1 MWKFLGQ
8 HFLSDDNVLEN
19 IANQCFSLRDQTWI
33 HHCVEIWPGG
43 WALTSYLIPEFDKK
57 VLFEM
62 DERLK
67 KGLVHVADDNTS
79 IVWGDV
85 LKADITWYKNFLIIW
100 NLPYYITSPIFRKF
114 FVESQLFE
122 WWVFLI
128 QKEVWEKIATDARKK
143 SYLWWLVN
151 YYYDI
156 EYCFTVDK
164 SAFTPPPKV
173 QSAVVKFT
181 RSTTIP
187 SVPLKSVQW
196 FLDVVSQYTR
206 KTLWKIFKMRHEE
219 LLVKWYVLPDN
230 CASKRLEELSW
241 SNMEAISSSAV

>member
-1 MWKFLGQ
+1 MWQFLWQ
-8 HFLSDDNVLEN
+8 HFLSDESVLDH
-19 IANQCFSLRDQTWI
+19 IAQECISLRNSTWI
-33 HHCVEIWPGG
+33 SHCIEIWPGG
-43 WALTSYLIPEFDKK
+43 WALTKYLVPVFDKK

-67 KGLVHVADDNTS
+67 KGLIHLSDENTS
-79 IVWGDV
+79 IVRGDV
-85 LKADITWYKNFLIIW
+85 LQSDVTWYEWYLILW

-114 FVESQLFE
+114 FVDLQLFE

-128 QKEVWEKIATDARKK
+128 QKEVWEKIATGARKK

-164 SAFTPPPKV
+164 KAFTPPPKV
-173 QSAVVKFT
+173 QSAVVKFI
-181 RSTTIP
+181 RSKDTP
-187 SVPLKSVQW
+187 SVSLESVVW
-196 FLDVVSQYTR
+196 FLDVVSQYSR

-219 LLVKWYVLPDN
+219 LLMKWYVLPDS
-230 CASKRLEELSW
+230 CASKRLEELWRSD
-241 SNMEAISSSAV
+241 MEAICLVEL